1 MDSKRSLSE
10 ISHLFLS
17 DVRSRQGGGVRTNRI
32 PPRQQADA
40 ETPEEFA
47 ASLETDS
54 HSVETAA
61 EALPIAAEALPA
73 AVPQPGQNAEAR
85 PHSAAPQVSAILFSH
100 LLGQRA
106 QGVRQYARHL
116 AAQTGNVGLIE
127 VDSAEL
133 GVSCFELNGS
143 AAATPITL
151 DAADTRQMGQ
161 TLAELAFD
169 VNRWLISLPNPRS
182 AEARELLGVTP
193 HWILL
198 TTADHADVVA
208 TYRALKGLADLEMP
222 RLSLLVLNARDD
234 AQADAVFRKLDAVSR
249 QFLGRALERESP
261 IRPASNVME
270 HAVLNCRLSHDKPH
284 PIPAPHWNVISQF
297 VATAIQPEAKHN
309 PEPKNPMNFN
319 ITEEHRPA
327 AAGHIAPTP
336 AAKMAVV
343 DQTTTEVLDLPGD
356 QTEQSI
362 LDAVVRQGGAD
373 GRWVQCPIHP
383 PMCPQAILAVG
394 RDHRLIL
401 LAVAGKRFSQF
412 PSIGLAL
419 RWMAENGELI
429 RMALP
434 QLAIDSSATP
444 AVRLLVDHDDLWAET
459 LQPLLQSD
467 TITVQAYRRLKW
479 GAKTGLLL
487 EAA

>member
-17 DVRSRQGGGVRTNRI
+17 DVRSRQPGGARPNRI
-32 PPRQQADA
+32 PPRQQADVSVDMS
-40 ETPEEFA
+40 PEEFA
-47 ASLETDS
+47 ASLEAEP
-54 HSVETAA
+54 HHVEPVAMRSDARQNSEGRHQSTA
-61 EALPIAAEALPA
+61 PK
-73 AVPQPGQNAEAR
+73 
-85 PHSAAPQVSAILFSH
+85 VSAILFSH
-100 LLGQRA
+100 LLDQRE
-106 QGVRQYARHL
+106 QSVRQYARHL
-116 AAQTGNVGLIE
+116 AAQSGNVGLIE

-133 GVSCFELNGS
+133 AVSCFELNGS
-143 AAATPITL
+143 EAATPVTI
-151 DAADTRQMGQ
+151 DATDTRQMGQ

-169 VNRWLISLPNPRS
+169 VSRWLISLPNPRS
-182 AEARELLGVTP
+182 TEARELLRVAP
-193 HWILL
+193 HWVLL

-208 TYRALKGLADLEMP
+208 TYRALKGLAELEMP
-222 RLSLLVLNARDD
+222 RLSLVVLNARDD

-249 QFLGRALERESP
+249 QFLGCALEREAP
-261 IRPASNVME
+261 VHPASNVLE
-270 HAVLNCRLSHDKPH
+270 HAVLNCRLNQEKPQ
-284 PIPAPHWNVISQF
+284 PASAPHWNVITQF
-297 VATAIQPEAKHN
+297 VATAIQSETKPN
-309 PEPKNPMNFN
+309 TEPVSHMNLN
-319 ITEEHRPA
+319 TAEDHR
-327 AAGHIAPTP
+327 AAGPHPAQAPAPRLTVSD
-336 AAKMAVV
+336 KAVS
-343 DQTTTEVLDLPGD
+343 EVIDLPGD

-362 LDAVVRQGGAD
+362 LGAVVRQGGAE

-383 PMCPQAILAVG
+383 PMCPNAILAVG

-401 LAVAGKRFSQF
+401 LAVAGKGFSQF

-434 QLAIDSSATP
+434 QLAIDASATP
-444 AVRLLVDHDDLWAET
+444 AVRLLVDHDDLWADT
-459 LQPLLQSD
+459 LQPLLHSD

>member
-17 DVRSRQGGGVRTNRI
+17 DVRSRQPGGARPNRI
-32 PPRQQADA
+32 PPRQQADVSVDMS
-40 ETPEEFA
+40 PEEFA
-47 ASLETDS
+47 ASLE
-54 HSVETAA
+54 A
-61 EALPIAAEALPA
+61 EPHHVKPA
-73 AVPQPGQNAEAR
+73 AMRGDAGHNPEAR
-85 PHSAAPQVSAILFSH
+85 LQSAAPKVSAVLFSH
-100 LLGQRA
+100 LLDQREQA
-106 QGVRQYARHL
+106 VRQYARHL
-116 AAQTGNVGLIE
+116 ATQSGTVGLIE

-133 GVSCFELNGS
+133 GVSCFEPNGGE
-143 AAATPITL
+143 AATPVTI

-169 VNRWLISLPNPRS
+169 VSRWLISLPNPRS
-182 AEARELLGVTP
+182 AEARELLRAAP

-222 RLSLLVLNARDD
+222 RLSLVVLNARDD
-234 AQADAVFRKLDAVSR
+234 AQADAVFRKLDAVGR
-249 QFLGRALERESP
+249 QFLGCALEREMP
-261 IRPASNVME
+261 IRPAQNVLE
-270 HAVLNCRLSHDKPH
+270 HAVLNCKLNQEKPQ
-284 PIPAPHWNVISQF
+284 PVSAPHWNVITQF
-297 VATAIQPEAKHN
+297 VATAIQSETKSN
-309 PEPKNPMNFN
+309 TEPVSHMNLN
-319 ITEEHRPA
+319 TAEDHR
-327 AAGHIAPTP
+327 AAGPHIVQASAPRL
-336 AAKMAVV
+336 AVPDKAV
-343 DQTTTEVLDLPGD
+343 SEVIDLPGD
-356 QTEQSI
+356 QNEQSI
-362 LDAVVRQGGAD
+362 LDAVVRQGGAE

-383 PMCPQAILAVG
+383 PMCPNAILAVG

-401 LAVAGKRFSQF
+401 LAVAGKGFSQF

-434 QLAIDSSATP
+434 QLAIDASATP
-444 AVRLLVDHDDLWAET
+444 AVRLLVDHADLWADT
-459 LQPLLQSD
+459 LQPLLHSD